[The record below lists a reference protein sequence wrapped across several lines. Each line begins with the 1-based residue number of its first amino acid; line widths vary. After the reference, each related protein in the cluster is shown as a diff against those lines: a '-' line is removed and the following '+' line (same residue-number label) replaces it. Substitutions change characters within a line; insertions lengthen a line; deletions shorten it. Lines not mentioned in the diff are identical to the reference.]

1 MTSSLTDLQKSLLGH
16 GHLAK
21 PISGN
26 TLIVRLPNAV
36 KEECPT
42 VPDGPMA
49 LISPT
54 ADGSGLAVE
63 CCWALNAGNSAEPE
77 KLIEACAQ
85 TAFKV
90 PLVRVQQDPR
100 DGEIRLRVDCLGSA
114 DTIPAEHVIR
124 SLNAMAEFLSVLK
137 SQTTFAEGLSESPTV
152 ANEPIASRSYDPK
165 KSTDA
170 PKTHDASPLPD
181 SAARLEALARKPGGI
196 NRLEKLLQINQQR
209 KPPETPSSN

>member
-1 MTSSLTDLQKSLLGH
+1 MNSSLNNLEKSLLGH

-21 PISGN
+21 PISSN
-26 TLIVRLPNAV
+26 TLIVRLPDAV
-36 KEECPT
+36 KEGCPVVT
-42 VPDGPMA
+42 DGSMA

-54 ADGSGLAVE
+54 ADGDGLVVE

-114 DTIPAEHVIR
+114 NTIPAEHVIR
-124 SLNAMAEFLSVLK
+124 SLNAMTEFLSVLK
-137 SQTTFAEGLSESPTV
+137 SATISDEGLSEPPNAADETT
-152 ANEPIASRSYDPK
+152 ASTSDDPK
-165 KSTDA
+165 KSTNA
-170 PKTHDASPLPD
+170 PETPDASPLAD

-196 NRLEKLLQINQQR
+196 NRLEKLLRINQQR